1 MADII
6 GSYERLP
13 NDAVRA
19 VAVAKRRVLTTAKRF
34 SKKVNGDF
42 SILNGGFSI
51 QFFSEAF
58 WTLFEMCI
66 FFFQDIFSILIFFQN
81 GSSFTFFEN
90 SHVCLQTM
98 NVFYFK
104 SNYCSWKHVCF
115 WMEISLFIFWGCR
128 FLQFFSAAIFGF
140 SPEKCRNLHSEWW
153 FIHYFF
159 RLNKFSIFFFQLWFF
174 RFHQENEFL
183 PFFLVG
189 KFSVLLCSTAN
200 FSSFTRRS
208 EETCFL
214 NRVEFSF
221 VQTTFPFCHQ
231 IRMEQ
236 LDDGWPESVEEQG
249 LLLLV
254 WRHHIRNNILKMCYM
269 QSRRGV
275 LRQNSRSARQ

>member
-1 MADII
+1 
-6 GSYERLP
+6 
-13 NDAVRA
+13 
-19 VAVAKRRVLTTAKRF
+19 
-34 SKKVNGDF
+34 
-42 SILNGGFSI
+42 
-51 QFFSEAF
+51 
-58 WTLFEMCI
+58 MCI
-66 FFFQDIFSILIFFQN
+66 FFSRTFSPFWFF
-81 GSSFTFFEN
+81 SRMDLHSLFLKIHMFVCRPWTFFTSKVITVVEN
-90 SHVCLQTM
+90 MFVSEWRFLYS
-98 NVFYFK
+98 F
-104 SNYCSWKHVCF
+104 
-115 WMEISLFIFWGCR
+115 FWGCR

-153 FIHYFF
+153 FIHNFF

>member
-1 MADII
+1 MAIKFFAFFFPTI
-6 GSYERLP
+6 STFGCFWSQWPTSLAVTSGCPTMRCGRLP
-13 NDAVRA
+13 SRSDV
-19 VAVAKRRVLTTAKRF
+19 
-34 SKKVNGDF
+34 
-42 SILNGGFSI
+42 
-51 QFFSEAF
+51 
-58 WTLFEMCI
+58 
-66 FFFQDIFSILIFFQN
+66 
-81 GSSFTFFEN
+81 
-90 SHVCLQTM
+90 
-98 NVFYFK
+98 
-104 SNYCSWKHVCF
+104 
-115 WMEISLFIFWGCR
+115 
-128 FLQFFSAAIFGF
+128 
-140 SPEKCRNLHSEWW
+140 EKCRNLHSEWW
-153 FIHYFF
+153 FIHNFF

-189 KFSVLLCSTAN
+189 KFSVLLCSIAN

-221 VQTTFPFCHQ
+221 VQTTFPSCHQ

-275 LRQNSRSARQ
+275 LRQNSTSARQ